1 MPDYRSI
8 YNEVIAKNENYNR
21 AENSPGFLNCVK
33 SLSRLQMLQGKS
45 LDVGCGVGFV
55 CQFLSRRP
63 CHFDVHGVDVSD
75 EAIARTQERL
85 PHLKNMPARFQRIE
99 QCRLPFEDQTF
110 SLVTCFDVLEHL
122 DPPDI
127 DTMVGEIMR
136 VLRRGGFFFG
146 SVSCRAAGSVDLHGE
161 NLHRTV
167 ERPQGWLDRIQP
179 DEATFESDEEQLL
192 IWKRNWAAKK
202 A

>member
-1 MPDYRSI
+1 
-8 YNEVIAKNENYNR
+8 
-21 AENSPGFLNCVK
+21 
-33 SLSRLQMLQGKS
+33 
-45 LDVGCGVGFV
+45 
-55 CQFLSRRP
+55 
-63 CHFDVHGVDVSD
+63 VHGVDVSD

-85 PHLKNMPARFQRIE
+85 PHLKNLPDRFQRIE

-167 ERPQGWLDRIQP
+167 EQPQWWLDRIAP
-179 DEATFESDEEQLL
+179 DEATFESDEAQLL
-192 IWKRNWAAKK
+192 LWKRNWAAKK
-202 A
+202 V